1 MGGRE
6 WGLFQNN
13 LSKYVEI
20 PPIIVSLLQTLKAN
34 FSWVS
39 TQINLQNVYN
49 VH

>member
-1 MGGRE
+1 MGGRG
-6 WGLFQNN
+6 WVLFQNN

-20 PPIIVSLLQTLKAN
+20 PPKIVFFLQTLKAN
-34 FSWVS
+34 FSCVS